1 MSYTLVVPVEG
12 KRPYDY
18 GKELKK
24 MNENPKKSF
33 QYVVGVFA
41 VGVLVILLVPVL
53 FQAIF

>member
-1 MSYTLVVPVEG
+1 
-12 KRPYDY
+12 
-18 GKELKK
+18 